1 MRSMRAFLVEV
12 ALCLFG
18 LVAAQTHDL
27 KPAEAMQ
34 NLAFLKGNWVGK
46 QDFNTG
52 GPAMVGDATNRIEEA
67 IGGRYLAEMLST
79 TLPGRKPSDTRHFLS
94 YDPAAKLYRAWWFT
108 DTSVG
113 PMEFEGSV
121 DGKKL
126 TLISKP
132 TAPAGNVMR
141 AIYQCP
147 TDTKL
152 IYTLE
157 LKDGENWRLLFTT
170 TYERKG

>member
-1 MRSMRAFLVEV
+1 MRALLALV
-12 ALCLFG
+12 ALALSTLLC
-18 LVAAQTHDL
+18 AQTHDL

-34 NLAFLKGNWVGK
+34 SLGFLKGNWTGK

-52 GPAMVGDATNRIEEA
+52 GAAMVGEATNRIEEA

-79 TLPGRKPSDTRHFLS
+79 TLPGRKATDTRHFIS
-94 YDPAAKLYRAWWFT
+94 YDPAAKAFRAWWFT

-113 PMEFEGSV
+113 PMEFEGAV

-147 TDTKL
+147 ADDKL
-152 IYTLE
+152 VYTLE

-170 TYERKG
+170 TYQRK